1 GYRHNTNS
9 SATEISAFYSDYD
22 DFIEQV
28 ITKKENKIEHYS
40 YVNLSEATI
49 KGIELSN
56 QLQLDQLIG
65 APNGISTR
73 LAASYSKGEDGN
85 GRPLNSVNP
94 WNVVAALN
102 YDDES
107 TTWGTSLKLNYTA
120 AKSAGNINRD
130 QLNSG
135 TENQVELPSAT
146 IVDITA
152 YFKPMQDVTITAGI
166 FNLTDKEY
174 YRWNDIRGKTNL
186 DNDYSQAERNYAI
199 TAKYEF

>member
-65 APNGISTR
+65 APNG
-73 LAASYSKGEDGN
+73 
-85 GRPLNSVNP
+85 
-94 WNVVAALN
+94 
-102 YDDES
+102 
-107 TTWGTSLKLNYTA
+107 
-120 AKSAGNINRD
+120 
-130 QLNSG
+130 
-135 TENQVELPSAT
+135 
-146 IVDITA
+146 
-152 YFKPMQDVTITAGI
+152 
-166 FNLTDKEY
+166 
-174 YRWNDIRGKTNL
+174 
-186 DNDYSQAERNYAI
+186 
-199 TAKYEF
+199 